1 MNRKIL
7 LEHAIATLA
16 QQAGVIRPAFHVMC
30 VSKDSAGL
38 FIMQTMWPQGRLI
51 CEAIARAVAGFPK
64 DHYTTCVALLP
75 ELVDDIIRAVRPGQ
89 YAADVAADGTQS
101 AQCQT

>member
-7 LEHAIATLA
+7 LEHAITTLA
-16 QQAGVIRPAFHVMC
+16 QRAGVVRPAFHVMC
-30 VSKDSAGL
+30 VSRDMAGL

-51 CEAIARAVAGFPK
+51 CEAIARAVPGFPK

-75 ELVDDIIRAVRPGQ
+75 ELVDEILRAVRPARF
-89 YAADVAADGTQS
+89 AADPTIPLS
-101 AQCQT
+101 AEYRV

>member
-7 LEHAIATLA
+7 LENAITTLA
-16 QQAGVIRPAFHVMC
+16 QRAGVIRPAFHVMC
-30 VSKDSAGL
+30 VSQDMAGL

-51 CEAIARAVAGFPK
+51 CEAIARAVAAFPK

-75 ELVDDIIRAVRPGQ
+75 ELVDEIIRAVRPGKF
-89 YAADVAADGTQS
+89 ASDPTMTLS
-101 AQCQT
+101 AGYRV

>member
-7 LEHAIATLA
+7 LEHAITTLA
-16 QQAGVIRPAFHVMC
+16 QRAGISRPAFHVMC
-30 VSKDSAGL
+30 VSQDLAGL

-51 CEAIARAVAGFPK
+51 CEAIARAVDIFPK

-75 ELVDDIIRAVRPGQ
+75 ELVDEIIRAVRPGRV
-89 YAADVAADGTQS
+89 ASEADRTLS
-101 AQCQT
+101 AGCGV